1 MPTKPLTLPNGKTF
15 LSRGAAETHFLD
27 MRSRYPL
34 NTPIDDPADHDDL
47 LSLLERYDEAINDG
61 PSKIGAGIL
70 HFETRL
76 NRTNGGMNVGFWAI
90 RQNGSETDFSIIKA
104 VAAKG
109 STEAQQ
115 FSDACRAAVSE
126 DLNEAKRNHFQNWGD
141 PAGTV
146 ECEATGRRI
155 ERSQARSDYVITPLR
170 DIVND
175 FRTVKGWA
183 DKLPSGIIT
192 KPNDAQTI
200 TLFEDP
206 VVAEAFRRFH
216 HDVAQ
221 IRIVAK
227 YVSADRLR
235 LGRSTPP
242 KRPLRF

>member
-15 LSRGAAETHFLD
+15 VSRGAAEAHFLD
-27 MRSRYPL
+27 MRLRYPL

-47 LSLLERYDEAINDG
+47 LSLLERYDEAIHDG

-76 NRTNGGMNVGFWAI
+76 NRTNGGANVGFWAV
-90 RQNGSETDFSIIKA
+90 RQNNSETDFSVIKA

-115 FSDACRAAVSE
+115 FSDACRVAVAD
-126 DLNEAKRNHFQNWGD
+126 DLNEAKRVHFETWGD

-146 ECEATGRRI
+146 ECEATGACI
-155 ERSQARSDYVITPLR
+155 ERSQARADYVMAPIR
-170 DIVND
+170 DIVNG
-175 FRTVKGWA
+175 FRIANGWA
-183 DKLPSGIIT
+183 EKLPAGVIT
-192 KPNDAQTI
+192 KPKDAQTI
-200 TLFEDP
+200 TRFEDP
-206 VVAEAFRRFH
+206 TAAEAFRRYH
-216 HDVAQ
+216 HGVAQ

-227 YVSADRLR
+227 DASADQLR
-235 LGRSTPP
+235 AGRSAPP